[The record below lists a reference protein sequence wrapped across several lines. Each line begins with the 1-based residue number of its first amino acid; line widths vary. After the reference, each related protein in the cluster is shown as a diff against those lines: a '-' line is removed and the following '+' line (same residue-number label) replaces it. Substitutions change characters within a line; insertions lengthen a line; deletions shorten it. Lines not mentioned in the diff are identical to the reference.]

1 MRRPD
6 IHINVEFCFANDG
19 MENAYDQE
27 CSQTDH
33 GAVIINFLS
42 SHMLLD
48 EFRKSEPMGILHEPC
63 TFMEGAFNTG

>member
-1 MRRPD
+1 
-6 IHINVEFCFANDG
+6 